1 MNSSLFL
8 SAFLFFFSWNALAL
22 NPSES
27 NLINRLSL
35 AVKDYTNIRTNLSC
49 AAEEHLHCQN
59 TQNAVLSQVL
69 AHAFSDQ
76 RYDRADSFLSEI
88 LKKAEF
94 PRSIIGTICTE
105 QFLGR
110 PISNSERSRLYN
122 FMIRSF
128 YENRSSIPDY
138 HRRIHSVLF
147 VSDCSEVYNQ
157 ETRKIV
163 KELILQ
169 SKLHF
174 MYADV
179 IGITS
184 DKEMHDFLWQVVK
197 ESETRNSFNRSCLG
211 WLAVVM
217 LAKSGD
223 EVARKRVEVTAD
235 ELSDINR
242 AWIVTRGLAYIGDRS
257 MVVRLF
263 KMLESD
269 KKKWHGNDV
278 IPKET
283 QVSQEAATALS
294 LCVKDFPTYDPLFPV
309 DFSLE
314 DKKKCIKWAE
324 EHKNTF
330 VVANQKPLH
339 YLRNAGFFSVWNW

>member
-1 MNSSLFL
+1 MKLNLFL
-8 SAFLFFFSWNALAL
+8 ILFLLSCSLNTFAL
-22 NPSES
+22 NSAES
-27 NLINRLSL
+27 NLIDRLSC
-35 AVKDYTNIRTNLSC
+35 AIKDYASIRTNLYC
-49 AAEEHLHCQN
+49 EAEEHLRYQN
-59 TQNAVLSQVL
+59 TQNVVLSQVL

-76 RYDRADSFLSEI
+76 QYDRADSFLSEV
-88 LKKAEF
+88 LKRADF
-94 PRSIIGTICTE
+94 PRSIIATICKE
-105 QFLGR
+105 RFSKM
-110 PISNSERSRLYN
+110 PISHSERGRLCN

-138 HRRIHSVLF
+138 HQRINDLLF
-147 VSDCSEVYNQ
+147 GNDCTEVYNQ

-169 SKLHF
+169 RKLHF

-179 IGITS
+179 VGMTS
-184 DKEMHDFLWQVVK
+184 DKEMHDFLWQVAK

-223 EVARKRVEVTAD
+223 EVARKRVEITAD
-235 ELSDINR
+235 ELSDISR
-242 AWIVTRGLAYIGDRS
+242 AWVVTRGLAYIGDRS

-269 KKKWHGNDV
+269 KKRWHGNDV

-294 LCVKDFPTYDPLFPV
+294 LCVKDFPAYDPLFPV

-324 EHKNTF
+324 EHKTTF
-330 VVANQKPLH
+330 VIANQKPLH
-339 YLRNAGFFSVWNW
+339 YLRNAGFFSVWSW